1 MLAACVERSEW
12 SVVTRCMKVLV
23 AACLGPD
30 GLLSG
35 ARGVEHLQFV
45 AESRPPAGGL
55 LHGVILEMTVEA
67 WYDR

>member
-12 SVVTRCMKVLV
+12 SVVTRCMKVLA

-45 AESRPPAGGL
+45 AESCGL
-55 LHGVILEMTVEA
+55 LHGVILKMSEA
-67 WYDR
+67 MVHDRYK

>member
-1 MLAACVERSEW
+1 
-12 SVVTRCMKVLV
+12 VVTRCMKVLA

-55 LHGVILEMTVEA
+55 LHGVILEMYSRGVVHES
-67 WYDR
+67 